1 MKKTKVKDAPANTL
15 VKKEKKGFALFLEE
29 NKFILLAFAVPF
41 VLMGI
46 AFAVKDVAPFGIFK
60 TMYESV
66 LFQIGKIFPSLNIET
81 IPNTAKPWG
90 TNQMLVVDL
99 WHQYYPFL
107 YDLHEKLQSGGSLFW
122 TWSIGMGTNFIALM
136 SYYLLSPLNFI
147 SVIIPDGV
155 LVEYLCVATVI
166 KIACAGMFTA
176 ISFKIVTKQDGW
188 PLVFAGVMFAL
199 CSFNMGYYWNV
210 IWLDSVAMFPLVF
223 AGTVCLLREGKFKLF
238 TISLALSV
246 IFNYYIGFIICIA
259 VLLICLGYTV
269 ARFVSLKKSLK
280 DLLRTVVCS
289 LTALLFTAPVTV
301 PAYLALQNCY
311 QQTTGF
317 PKSFDINIAA
327 DNAEGVFEAIHL
339 IFSNLVSFIDPNYK
353 EGLPNVACG
362 VFCIILLAVFFCS
375 RKIKLGEKFACL
387 GGFLLLV
394 ASFIFRHL
402 DYIWH
407 GFHYPNMIPYRFSFL
422 LCFLLIFM
430 AFRAYTLLCEKEYI
444 DIIAGAV
451 VFGLIIFGYFLRE
464 PEKFDKG
471 AIIATILV
479 GVAMVIVLL
488 LFSFKLLPKKVASVI
503 LCLII
508 IGEMGAN
515 AIIGVNTVS
524 VTTMTG
530 YPKEEKTVSRIVDH
544 IEHFMKEDPDWA
556 RTEVN
561 ATQSLNDGALNN
573 YHGISVFNS
582 MANVNV
588 NNYGEYLGLAG
599 WPAGNR
605 YTYYQSSPVTNVI
618 LNLKYLIDRDG
629 KVYDHEYWKEID
641 SVGSVKLYENQAYL
655 PQGFLVGN
663 ALEYFDA
670 SITGGNPGTVE
681 NPIENQIAWW
691 KAATGITEP
700 VYTQLTVTDVGH
712 SGSDEL
718 KIDKHSEGHYTA
730 YPQNGASPHVKFNY
744 YLEEDAV
751 VVGYMKVGS
760 NDGEGSILIN
770 DQTQSSRNVKT
781 AHIMNIGN
789 HTKGTKVSLYGKIE
803 SSASY
808 SSIRVYCYT
817 LNKEVF
823 EKGMEILGE
832 NTLDCVK
839 ATDTV
844 LEGTINSQKAGI
856 LYTSIPYEKGWSV
869 TVDGEKAEI
878 IPIGG
883 GVCGV
888 KISQGFHRVRFSYTP
903 DGFVIGVSAFSFAL
917 LMFALF
923 CVFTSKKFSQKIPQ
937 KVNVAAWLFDPTVN
951 SKKDSS
957 EGDFSEEPKTGTE
970 PEKDKSS
977 EDSPEN

>member
-1 MKKTKVKDAPANTL
+1 MKKTKVKGKPANAL
-15 VKKEKKGFALFLEE
+15 VPKEKKGFSLFLEE
-29 NKFILLAFAVPF
+29 NKFVLLAFIVPF

-66 LFQIGKIFPSLNIET
+66 LYHIGNLFPSMGIDT
-81 IPNTAKPWG
+81 MPNTAKPWG

-107 YDLHEKLQSGGSLFW
+107 YDLHEKLQEGGSLFW

-136 SYYLLSPLNFI
+136 SYYLLSPLNFL
-147 SVIIPDGV
+147 SVVIPDGV

-166 KIACAGMFTA
+166 KLACAGMFTA

-188 PLVFAGVMFAL
+188 PLVIAGVLFAL

-210 IWLDSVAMFPLVF
+210 IWLDSVAMLPLVF
-223 AGTVCLLREGKFKLF
+223 AGTVSLLRDGKFKLF

-269 ARFVSLKKSLK
+269 ARFVSFKKSLK

-289 LTALLFTAPVTV
+289 LTALLLTTPVTI

-317 PKSFDINIAA
+317 PKQFDINIGA
-327 DNAEGVFEAIHL
+327 DNAEGVFESIHL
-339 IFSNLVSFIDPNYK
+339 IFSNLISFIDPTYK

-362 VFCIILLAVFFCS
+362 IFCIILLAVFFCS

-387 GGFLLLV
+387 GGVLLLV

-407 GFHYPNMIPYRFSFL
+407 GFHYPNMLPYRFSFL

-430 AFRAYTLLCEKEYI
+430 AFRAYTLLQEKEYI
-444 DIIAGAV
+444 DIIVGAV
-451 VFGLIIFGYFLRE
+451 VFALIVFGYFLRE
-464 PEKFDKG
+464 PEKFEKN
-471 AIIATILV
+471 AIIATVLV
-479 GVAMVIVLL
+479 GVAILIALL
-488 LFSFKLLPKKVASVI
+488 LYVFKLLPKNVVSII
-503 LCLII
+503 LCVII

-524 VTTMTG
+524 VTSMSG
-530 YPKEEKTVSRIVDH
+530 YPKEEKNVARLVDH

-556 RTEVN
+556 RTEVSS
-561 ATQSLNDGALNN
+561 TQSLNDGALNN

-582 MANVNV
+582 MANVSV

-618 LNLKYLIDRDG
+618 LNLKYLIDRDK
-629 KVYDHEYWKEID
+629 KVYDRENWKEID
-641 SVGSVKLYENQAYL
+641 SSGSVTLYENQAYL
-655 PQGFLVGN
+655 PQGYVVGN
-663 ALEYFDA
+663 ALENFDA
-670 SITGGNPGTVE
+670 TITGGNPGTVE

-700 VYTQLTVTDVGH
+700 VYTQLTVKDVGH
-712 SGSDEL
+712 SGSEEL
-718 KIDKHSEGHYTA
+718 KIDKLSEGHYTA
-730 YPQNGASPHVKFNY
+730 YPQGTTSPHVKFNY
-744 YLEEDAV
+744 YLEEDAL
-751 VVGYMKVGS
+751 VVGYMKLGS
-760 NDGEGSILIN
+760 NEGDGSILIN
-770 DQTQSSRNVKT
+770 DETQSSRNVKT

-789 HTKGTKVSLYGKIE
+789 YEKGTKVSFYGKIE
-803 SSASY
+803 STASY

-823 EKGMEILGE
+823 EKGMKILGE
-832 NTLDCVK
+832 NTLDCTK
-839 ATDTV
+839 ATDTT
-844 LEGTINSQKAGI
+844 LEGTINSSKAGI
-856 LYTSIPYEKGWSV
+856 LYTSIPYEKGWSAK
-869 TVDGEKAEI
+869 VDGKEAEI

-888 KISQGFHRVRFSYTP
+888 KITQGTHTVKFSYTP
-903 DGFVIGVSAFSFAL
+903 HGFTVGVLCFSFAL
-917 LMFALF
+917 LLFALL
-923 CVFTSKKFSQKIPQ
+923 CVFTNKKLTEKIPV
-937 KVNVAAWLFDPTVN
+937 KIKAIPWLFDPTV
-951 SKKDSS
+951 KVKVKA
-957 EGDFSEEPKTGTE
+957 EEALE
-970 PEKDKSS
+970 
-977 EDSPEN
+977 EDSTEEISQYNQDDVTE